1 MSDCKKPDCDNC
13 DLDTILDEIQKCNF
27 ECIGG
32 TLEFHR
38 GYMALVKKTYQL
50 QAEKESLKSH
60 IKLTQAN
67 VDGLIL
73 ENDALEDEIQRLK
86 EALDEREI
94 DRNQDTYNRAL
105 KENEDLKEGEA
116 K

>member
-1 MSDCKKPDCDNC
+1 
-13 DLDTILDEIQKCNF
+13 
-27 ECIGG
+27 
-32 TLEFHR
+32 
-38 GYMALVKKTYQL
+38 MALVKKTYQL

-86 EALDEREI
+86 EVIRYAVKRLRHHHSVRGGI
-94 DRNQDTYNRAL
+94 NIICDRLEQA
-105 KENEDLKEGEA
+105 LKEGEL
-116 K
+116 